1 MVCDRQIDKRDAYR
15 DFEDTGCV
23 QQPQIKIKA
32 GFGSRQLKLSMISDF
47 SGSFACF
54 SPSFHEFCIWSCHS

>member
-47 SGSFACF
+47 SGSFA
-54 SPSFHEFCIWSCHS
+54 